1 MDEAFLSKLREKIK
15 PYFEGINVCH
25 DLDHTERVV
34 ENALMIGKNENA
46 NLEILEVA
54 ALLHD
59 IARKE
64 QDESRGV
71 ICHAER
77 GGVLAR
83 EILEEMNY
91 PEEKIKQVVHCV
103 ETHRFR
109 KGNPPETLEARI
121 IYDADKL
128 DNIGA
133 IGIARAISFSGH
145 RGSKV
150 HLEESQMSLEDDEEY
165 GPNDCAYR
173 EYLVKL
179 QKVKDKMLTETC
191 REMAKERHE
200 FMIVFFDRINKE
212 IKGEL

>member
-1 MDEAFLSKLREKIK
+1 MDEEFFGNLREQIE
-15 PYFEGINVCH
+15 PFFEGINPCH
-25 DLDHTERVV
+25 DLDHVERVV
-34 ENALMIGKNENA
+34 ENALVIGKKEGGD
-46 NLEILEVA
+46 LEILEVA

-59 IARKE
+59 VARKE
-64 QDESRGV
+64 QDESKGA

-83 EILEEMNY
+83 TILENLNY

-109 KGNPPETLEARI
+109 KDNAPETIEAKV

-128 DNIGA
+128 DVVGA
-133 IGIARAISFSGH
+133 IGIARAVSFSGFH
-145 RGSKV
+145 GSRV
-150 HLEESQMSLEDDEEY
+150 HVHDVDIEKGGEY

-173 EYLVKL
+173 EFLVKL
-179 QKVKDKMLTETC
+179 QKIKDKMLTESG

-200 FMIVFFDRINKE
+200 FMIEFFDRINKE
-212 IKGEL
+212 VKGEL